1 MLTTSQQA
9 ECENCHKPLFQVV
22 DNEIFQPFYL
32 PDMFCAAGEQID
44 AGGVNAAVAQH
55 IRQPDNILEILIKY
69 YGK

>member
-1 MLTTSQQA
+1 MNLAAQA
-9 ECENCHKPLFQVV
+9 EAGSGNQL
-22 DNEIFQPFYL
+22 QPFYL

-44 AGGVNAAVAQH
+44 AGGVNTAVAQH